1 MRAVKVPKIRY
12 QNPQASANEPPD
24 KPPPN
29 QSRNSSHPQSQIQT
43 KLSTIE
49 NVIDMLEGIIGK
61 DKTPTPPPPVLTP
74 RTPPEP
80 DVAAM
85 SDDRRSSPTRL
96 PAGKERKDSASSAS
110 PERLKNE
117 VLETMKR
124 GKGRKEEK

>member
-1 MRAVKVPKIRY
+1 
-12 QNPQASANEPPD
+12 
-24 KPPPN
+24 
-29 QSRNSSHPQSQIQT
+29 
-43 KLSTIE
+43 
-49 NVIDMLEGIIGK
+49 MLEGIIGK

-74 RTPPEP
+74 RTPPEQ
-80 DVAAM
+80 DGT
-85 SDDRRSSPTRL
+85 DDRRNSPTRLL